1 MSLAPLAQKFGLL
14 GVLWYKSGS
23 PPTWPTCPCLV
34 HHGPMAASKI
44 LMPAHLYTS
53 LSSKSFSAIFC
64 FLPSFQTFSI
74 PSEPRCGG
82 KVPVYS
88 SLAEVRRRED
98 GGSRESAKQGRES
111 LVGGQRRKKGTT
123 YNGNGIEKLKSRR
136 GDKGQLRQ
144 PTK

>member
-1 MSLAPLAQKFGLL
+1 MSLAPLGQKFGLP

-74 PSEPRCGG
+74 PSEPRCEG

-88 SLAEVRRRED
+88 SLAEGRRREP
-98 GGSRESAKQGRES
+98 GIGKTRKGVA
-111 LVGGQRRKKGTT
+111 RRRSTGEERNDIQWKWC
-123 YNGNGIEKLKSRR
+123 
-136 GDKGQLRQ
+136 
-144 PTK
+144 